1 MNIKSIATIA
11 FTLAIFISC
20 TNQKEVP
27 MTKFKA
33 IDPSNMD
40 TTIKPGDNF
49 FLYANGNWMKRNPLP
64 DEYSRWGSFNVLED
78 ENNAHLKSIL
88 ETAQK
93 NKNAAKGSVEQQ
105 IGDLYSS
112 GMDSN
117 ASNKLGIQPI
127 MPILDKID
135 AIKSIDELQDVIAY
149 LHSYE
154 IFPIFYIWSSPDE
167 KNSDMVITQLYQGG
181 LGMGN
186 RDYYTLN
193 DAQSKELRSK
203 YVEYV
208 GKMFEISK
216 ENPNPSSASQN
227 IMKLETTLA
236 NNSMTLLEQR
246 NPQNVYHKMSIA
258 DLQKLAPN
266 FDWQKYFTN
275 IGLANPGEINVAQ
288 PEFFKGFN
296 KMLKD
301 QSLDNWKNYLK
312 WNVINS
318 LSPYLSDEYVNQHFD
333 FYGKTFSGN
342 KKLLPRWKR
351 VLSVI
356 NGEMGE
362 ALGQLYVKQYFP
374 PEAKEKMIKLVA
386 NLKDAFKD
394 RIQKL
399 DWMGDSTKQKAIE
412 KLAAINVKVGYP
424 DKWRDFSKL
433 VITPDNYIQNILTA
447 NKFDFEYTLSKIGK
461 APDRTEWGMT
471 PQTVNAY
478 YSPNLNEIVFP
489 AGILQPPFFSKDA
502 DDAVNY
508 GGIGGVIGHEM
519 THGFDDQGRQYD
531 KNGNLQDWWTKED
544 ADRFTAKTQVL
555 INQYNNYIELDSLHI
570 NGALTLGENIADLG
584 GITISYEA
592 LQKALKQNPAKE
604 KIDGFT
610 PTQRFLL
617 SWAQVWRQNIRDE
630 ELKKRLKDDVHSPGD
645 ARVNGVMPNVDI
657 FYDAFN
663 VMPTDKLYRAPADR
677 AKIW

>member
-1 MNIKSIATIA
+1 MNIRNITATLFII
-11 FTLAIFISC
+11 AIFFGC
-20 TNQKEVP
+20 TNQKDSQ
-27 MTKFKA
+27 MTQFKA

-40 TTIKPGDNF
+40 TTVKPGDNF
-49 FLYANGNWMKRNPLP
+49 FLYANGNWMKKNPMP

-78 ENNAHLKSIL
+78 ENNERLKTIL

-93 NKNAAKGSVEQQ
+93 NTNAPKGSIEQQ
-105 IGDLYSS
+105 IGSFYTS

-117 ASNKLGIQPI
+117 KINQLGIEPI
-127 MPILDKID
+127 KPLLEKINSIKTLTDLQD
-135 AIKSIDELQDVIAY
+135 AISY

-154 IFPIFYIWSSPDE
+154 IFPVFYLFSSPDE
-167 KNSDMVITQLYQGG
+167 KNSNMVITQLYQGG
-181 LGMGN
+181 LGMHN
-186 RDYYTLN
+186 RDYYTLD
-193 DAQSKELRSK
+193 DAQSKELRIK
-203 YVEYV
+203 YVEYIS
-208 GKMFEISK
+208 KMYEISK
-216 ENPNPSSASQN
+216 ENPNPAAVSKA
-227 IMKLETTLA
+227 IMDMETKIA

-246 NPQNVYHKMSIA
+246 NPQNVYHKMTIS
-258 DLQKLAPN
+258 DLQKLTPN
-266 FDWQKYFTN
+266 FDWTKYFSTV
-275 IGLANPGEINVAQ
+275 GLQNPGDINVAQ
-288 PEFFKGFN
+288 PEFFKAFN

-301 QSLDNWKNYLK
+301 QPLDTWKEYLK

-318 LSPYLSDEYVNQHFD
+318 LSPYLSDEYVNQHFE

-342 KKLLPRWKR
+342 KKILPRWKR
-351 VLSVI
+351 VLGLI

-374 PEAKEKMIKLVA
+374 PEAKQKMIVLVG
-386 NLKDAFKD
+386 NLKAAFHD

-412 KLAAINVKVGYP
+412 KLAAMNVKVGYP
-424 DKWRDFSKL
+424 DKWRDYSKL
-433 VITPDNYIQNILTA
+433 EITQDNYIQNILNA
-447 NKFDFEYTLSKIGK
+447 NKFDMEFTLSKIGK

-478 YSPNLNEIVFP
+478 YNPNMNEIVFP

-531 KNGNLQDWWTKED
+531 KNGNLAEWWTKED
-544 ADRFTAKTQVL
+544 AEKFNAKTKAL
-555 INQYNNYIELDSLHI
+555 IDEYNNYTELDTFHI

-584 GITISYEA
+584 GITISYDA
-592 LQKALKQNPAKE
+592 LQRALKQNPPKD

-610 PTQRFLL
+610 PTQRYLL
-617 SWAQVWRQNIRDE
+617 SWAQVWRQNIRPE

-645 ARVNGVMPNVDI
+645 ARVNVVVSNLDI

-663 VMPTDKLYRAPADR
+663 VKPGDKLYRTPENR
-677 AKIW
+677 VKIW